1 MSQQFGQGD
10 IRQEFNSNKYIK
22 STNDVKQKEIY
33 IDNEHQRDKP
43 VLAQSMTRL
52 QSTSSSGQRKSDLK
66 SSENSNARFNVITK
80 FAFATSCGH

>member
-33 IDNEHQRDKP
+33 IDNEHKRDKP

-52 QSTSSSGQRKSDLK
+52 
-66 SSENSNARFNVITK
+66 
-80 FAFATSCGH
+80 